1 MAKMDD
7 KQLYRRIQ
15 EHDQAALETL
25 YDKYE
30 KLLYS
35 FAYKMVQDPQS
46 AEEIVQEVV
55 LKLWKGTGTYDE
67 TKGKFS
73 SWLLTMT
80 RNTAID
86 MIRKQDKQEVHLSN
100 EWEPGD
106 SGPQVE
112 DMIEWK
118 EQGETLK
125 KAIRT
130 LKKEQ
135 IEIVELF
142 YFKGYSQRKIAEKT
156 NIPLGTIKGRI
167 RLALKHLRQELAGE
181 RGTQL

>member
-1 MAKMDD
+1 
-7 KQLYRRIQ
+7 
-15 EHDQAALETL
+15 
-25 YDKYE
+25 
-30 KLLYS
+30 
-35 FAYKMVQDPQS
+35 
-46 AEEIVQEVV
+46 
-55 LKLWKGTGTYDE
+55 
-67 TKGKFS
+67 
-73 SWLLTMT
+73 
-80 RNTAID
+80 
-86 MIRKQDKQEVHLSN
+86 
-100 EWEPGD
+100 
-106 SGPQVE
+106 VE
-112 DMIEWK
+112 DMVEWK

-167 RLALKHLRQELAGE
+167 RLALKHLRQELSGE

>member
-1 MAKMDD
+1 MAIKDD

-15 EHDQAALETL
+15 EQDQAALEAL

-30 KLLYS
+30 KLLFS
-35 FAYKMVQDPQS
+35 FALKMVQHPQA
-46 AEEIVQEVV
+46 AEEVVQEVM
-55 LKLWKGTGTYDE
+55 LKLWRGTGHYDD

-86 MIRKQDKQEVHLSN
+86 QIRKQNKQEVHLTN

-106 SGPQVE
+106 SGTRVE

-142 YFKGYSQRKIAEKT
+142 YFKGYSQKKIAEKT
-156 NIPLGTIKGRI
+156 NLPLGTIKGRI
-167 RLALKHLRQELAGE
+167 RLALKHLRQELSVE